1 LGGGRRHDEL
11 IPSAISF
18 GCKSLGAS
26 YRAIGGLFHG
36 LEIEYRPADGFPII
50 SFARNFHPH
59 TMSQM
64 NPTSTQPQRREPETI
79 FALSSG
85 RLPAAIAVVRISG
98 PRARFGLETLS
109 VKIPEPRRAAYASF
123 RDPDSRETIDD
134 GLALWFPAPAS
145 ETGEDIAE
153 LHLHGGRAILAAIFR
168 VLGKID
174 GFRPAEAGEF
184 TRRALLN
191 GKLDLA
197 AVEGLGDLIAAETE
211 AQRRQALAQYRGA
224 LSWEVETWRTKL
236 VEALALVEAA
246 IDFSDEDD
254 VRGDLP
260 RSSMKIA
267 SALAAKIRPVLAD
280 AKRGER
286 LREGFTVAIAGAP
299 NVGKST
305 LLNRLASREVAIV
318 SHIPGTTRD
327 AIEVALDLAG
337 VPVVLV
343 DTAGMRDTSD
353 PVEAEGVRRART
365 RAEAADLVLWLI
377 DDSRTDARPENISRH
392 AWLIRTKADLID
404 SESQRDL
411 RDQGFII
418 ISAKTGLGIDEL
430 IAKLSSEAERLG
442 GEPALVTRERQR
454 HALAEALQYLEAL
467 LSLPLPPE
475 EVIAEELRLAAR
487 ALGRVTGRVDI
498 EEVLGEI
505 FKNFC
510 IGK

>member
-1 LGGGRRHDEL
+1 M
-11 IPSAISF
+11 S
-18 GCKSLGAS
+18 
-26 YRAIGGLFHG
+26 
-36 LEIEYRPADGFPII
+36 PA
-50 SFARNFHPH
+50 
-59 TMSQM
+59 
-64 NPTSTQPQRREPETI
+64 STQTKSQPGEPETI

-85 RLPAAIAVVRISG
+85 RVPAAIAVVRISG
-98 PRARFGLETLS
+98 PRARFGLETFIG
-109 VKIPEPRRAAYASF
+109 KIPEPRRAKYATF

-153 LHLHGGRAILAAIFR
+153 LHLHGGRAILAAVFR
-168 VLGKID
+168 VLGRLD

-197 AVEGLGDLIAAETE
+197 AVEGLGDLVAAETE
-211 AQRRQALAQYRGA
+211 AQRRQALAQFRGA
-224 LSWEVETWRTKL
+224 LSAKVEAWRTRL
-236 VEALALVEAA
+236 VDALALVEAA

-260 RSSMKIA
+260 RSSVKIA
-267 SALAAKIRPVLAD
+267 STLAAEIRPVLAD
-280 AKRGER
+280 AARGER

-305 LLNRLASREVAIV
+305 LLNRLAEREVAIV
-318 SHIPGTTRD
+318 SSVPGTTRD

-343 DTAGMRDTSD
+343 DTAGMRETHD
-353 PVEAEGVRRART
+353 PVEAEGVRRARA
-365 RAEAADLVLWLI
+365 RAEAADLVLWLV
-377 DDSRTDARPENISRH
+377 DDSRADARPETIARNT
-392 AWLIRTKADLID
+392 WPVRTKADLID
-404 SESQRDL
+404 SESQRGL
-411 RDQGFII
+411 RNQGFIVV
-418 ISAKTGLGIDEL
+418 SAKTGLGIDEL

-475 EVIAEELRLAAR
+475 ELIAEELRLAAR
-487 ALGRVTGRVDI
+487 ALGRITGRVDI

>member
-1 LGGGRRHDEL
+1 LQESVGASCR
-11 IPSAISF
+11 AIS
-18 GCKSLGAS
+18 
-26 YRAIGGLFHG
+26 GLFHG

-50 SFARNFHPH
+50 LFARNFHPH

-85 RLPAAIAVVRISG
+85 RVPAAIAVVRISG
-98 PRARFGLETLS
+98 PRARFGLETLAG
-109 VKIPEPRRAAYASF
+109 KIPEPRRAKYATF
-123 RDPDSRETIDD
+123 RDPDSRETIDN
-134 GLALWFPAPAS
+134 GLALWFPGPAS

-153 LHLHGGRAILAAIFR
+153 LHLHGGRAILAAVFR
-168 VLGKID
+168 VLGRID
-174 GFRPAEAGEF
+174 GYRPAEAGEF

-224 LSWEVETWRTKL
+224 LSAK
-236 VEALALVEAA
+236 VEAWRAKLIDALARVEAA

-254 VRGDLP
+254 VQGDLP
-260 RSSMKIA
+260 RSSVKIA
-267 SALAAKIRPVLAD
+267 GELVDEIKPVLAD
-280 AKRGER
+280 APRGER

-305 LLNRLASREVAIV
+305 LLNRLAEREVAIV
-318 SHIPGTTRD
+318 SPIPGTTRD
-327 AIEVALDLAG
+327 AIEVALDLRG
-337 VPVVLV
+337 VPVVLI
-343 DTAGMRDTSD
+343 DTAGMRETSD
-353 PVEAEGVRRART
+353 PVEVEGVRRARARVAT
-365 RAEAADLVLWLI
+365 ADLVLWLV
-377 DDSRTDARPENISRH
+377 DDSQADEGSEDISRN
-392 AWLIRTKADLID
+392 AWPVRTKADLID
-404 SESQRDL
+404 SDTQRSL
-411 RDQGFII
+411 RNQGFLVV
-418 ISAKTGLGIDEL
+418 SAKTGLGIDDL
-430 IAKLSSEAERLG
+430 IAKLSNEAERLG
-442 GEPALVTRERQR
+442 GEPALVTRARQR
-454 HALAEALQYLEAL
+454 HALAEALKHLEAIL
-467 LSLPLPPE
+467 PGSSLPE
-475 EVIAEELRLAAR
+475 EFIAEELRLAAR